1 MASKYLKGITVEI
14 GGNVGPLNNA
24 LKDVDRQSSILQN
37 ELREVEKLLKLDP
50 TNTELLAQK
59 QKLLGDAV
67 ASSKERLDT
76 LKAAQEQFIASG
88 GDVSSEAYLALQRE
102 IIKTEQDL
110 SKLEKQ
116 SSDAADSAKDSGK
129 QWNTAG
135 EQIGDA
141 GDKAGKTGKEL
152 EESGKQAEKSGEK
165 FEKLG
170 GVLTTVGAAMG
181 TVAVAAGAAAVKLGK
196 DVVEQYGELEQNL
209 GGSEAVF
216 GEYAASIQKIGEEA
230 YKNLGVSQSE
240 YLATANKMGALF
252 QGSGVD
258 QQRSLEL
265 TEQAMQRAADMASV
279 MGIDMSSALEAVTG
293 AAKGN
298 YTMMDNL
305 GVSMNDTNLK
315 AFALS
320 NGLTEC
326 WETAT
331 QAEKAEAA
339 MQMFFQ
345 STQQYAGNFAN
356 ESTETIS
363 GSIGLLGAS
372 LESFTAGLGN
382 ADADIQNL
390 TDNIVD
396 AFESCVDNI
405 VPVIENIV
413 NALPKA
419 MPNVL
424 NALSRMLPTLI
435 ATVTGLFSQVLNTLL
450 TLLPRLIPAAV
461 DAVMTI
467 VGALIDNLP
476 LLINAA
482 VTLIMALATGLGDAL
497 PELIPQAVGIILTL
511 VENLLDNIDQ
521 LIDAALQLIMG
532 LADGII
538 AALPVLIEKAP
549 VIIQKLVDA
558 LVNNLPKIM
567 EAAYT
572 IIIALVQ
579 GIIQNL
585 PELLK
590 AALQIIGSLVSG
602 IIKYLGN
609 IGKAAANIVS
619 KIWET
624 ITSTDWLQLGRDII
638 GGIVDGVV
646 DAALGL
652 VNAVKSAV
660 SGAIS
665 AAKSLFGIEDE
676 ADLPDE
682 TGATGRKTSGTR
694 SGYTG
699 GTTNITINNHSP
711 RALTEAESAK
721 QTKRAL
727 RDLALEAY

>member
-14 GGNVGPLNNA
+14 GGNVSPLNDA
-24 LKDVDRQSSILQN
+24 LKDVDRQSNILQN

-67 ASSKERLDT
+67 ANSKERLEK
-76 LKAAQEQFIASG
+76 LKSAQEQFIASG

-170 GVLTTVGAAMG
+170 GVLTTVGTAMG

-390 TDNIVD
+390 TDNIID

-450 TLLPRLIPAAV
+450 TLFPRLIPAAV

-558 LVNNLPKIM
+558 LVNNLPKLL

-572 IIIALVQ
+572 IMLALVQ
-579 GIIQNL
+579 GILDNL
-585 PELLK
+585 PQLVN
-590 AALQIIGSLVSG
+590 AAFQIIGSLVSG
-602 IIKYLGN
+602 IFKFIGN
-609 IGKAAANIVS
+609 LVPAAINIVS
-619 KIWET
+619 NIWDT
-624 ITSTDWLQLGRDII
+624 IVNTDWLQLGRDII